1 MMKQGHTPRSPERK
15 SHVYS
20 SSFNMGQRKDENRQ
34 APQLRIYHP
43 ATLFFQTHKK
53 KMGALSTCLLFHCS
67 SCGCHCVDASLKG
80 ERSMGIL
87 TEFFS
92 CDLQRLR
99 HSSCAVIYLS
109 YLRRCPQQ
117 DKCEKADSLPLGKA
131 NADESIIKSRL
142 NS

>member
-15 SHVYS
+15 SHVCS

-43 ATLFFQTHKK
+43 ATLCPNAEK

-67 SCGCHCVDASLKG
+67 SCGCYCVDASLKG
-80 ERSMGIL
+80 ERSMGNL

-92 CDLQRLR
+92 CGLQRLR
-99 HSSCAVIYLS
+99 YSSCAVIYLS
-109 YLRRCPQQ
+109 YLRHFPQQ
-117 DKCEKADSLPLGKA
+117 HKSEKADSLPLGKA
-131 NADESIIKSRL
+131 KTDESIIKNQL